1 MIEIKIL
8 EKVRNENLLKSEI
21 MKDDLVIDDE
31 EDENDY
37 IFVDFDFSD
46 EDEKDGDVDD
56 KNDLL
61 ENLEILFKVD
71 VFIVK
76 NEIVFDLFIKIVLI
90 IE

>member
-1 MIEIKIL
+1 MIGIKICS
-8 EKVRNENLLKSEI
+8 EIMLKSEI
-21 MKDDLVIDDE
+21 MKDDLFIEDE

-46 EDEKDGDVDD
+46 EDEKDGNVDD

-61 ENLEILFKVD
+61 ESLEILFKID

-76 NEIVFDLFIKIVLI
+76 NEIVCDLFIKIILI

>member
-1 MIEIKIL
+1 MIGIKICS
-8 EKVRNENLLKSEI
+8 EIMLKSEI
-21 MKDDLVIDDE
+21 MKDDLFIEDE

-46 EDEKDGDVDD
+46 EDEKDCNVDD

-61 ENLEILFKVD
+61 ERLEILFKMD

-76 NEIVFDLFIKIVLI
+76 NEIVCDLFIKIILI

>member
-1 MIEIKIL
+1 MIGIKICS
-8 EKVRNENLLKSEI
+8 EIMLKSEI
-21 MKDDLVIDDE
+21 MKDDLFIEDE

-46 EDEKDGDVDD
+46 EDEKDGNVDD

-61 ENLEILFKVD
+61 ESLEILFKMD
-71 VFIVK
+71 VFKVK
-76 NEIVFDLFIKIVLI
+76 NEIVCDLFIKIILI

>member
-1 MIEIKIL
+1 MIGIKICS
-8 EKVRNENLLKSEI
+8 EIMLKSEI
-21 MKDDLVIDDE
+21 MKDDLFIDDE

-46 EDEKDGDVDD
+46 EDEKDSNVDD

-61 ENLEILFKVD
+61 ESLEILFKMD

-76 NEIVFDLFIKIVLI
+76 NEIVCDLFIKIILI

>member
-1 MIEIKIL
+1 MIGIKICS
-8 EKVRNENLLKSEI
+8 EIMLKSEI
-21 MKDDLVIDDE
+21 MKDDLFIEDE

-46 EDEKDGDVDD
+46 EDEKDCNVDD

-61 ENLEILFKVD
+61 ESLEILFKMD

-76 NEIVFDLFIKIVLI
+76 NEIVCDLFIKIILI

>member
-8 EKVRNENLLKSEI
+8 EKVCSENLLESEI
-21 MKDDLVIDDE
+21 MKDDLVVDDE

-46 EDEKDGDVDD
+46 EDKKDGNVDD

-61 ENLEILFKVD
+61 ESLEILFKMD

-76 NEIVFDLFIKIVLI
+76 NEIVCDLFIKIILI

>member
-1 MIEIKIL
+1 MIGIKICS
-8 EKVRNENLLKSEI
+8 EIMLKSEI
-21 MKDDLVIDDE
+21 MKDDLFIEDE

-46 EDEKDGDVDD
+46 EDEKDGNVDD

-61 ENLEILFKVD
+61 ESLEILFKMD

-76 NEIVFDLFIKIVLI
+76 NEIVCDLFIKIILI

>member
-1 MIEIKIL
+1 MIGIKICS
-8 EKVRNENLLKSEI
+8 EIMLKSEI

-46 EDEKDGDVDD
+46 EDEKDGNVDD

-61 ENLEILFKVD
+61 ESLEILFKMD

-76 NEIVFDLFIKIVLI
+76 NEIVCDLFIKIILI

>member
-1 MIEIKIL
+1 MIGIKICS
-8 EKVRNENLLKSEI
+8 EIMLKSEI
-21 MKDDLVIDDE
+21 MKDDLFIEDE

-46 EDEKDGDVDD
+46 EEEKDGNVDD

-61 ENLEILFKVD
+61 ESLEILFKMD

-76 NEIVFDLFIKIVLI
+76 NEIVCDLFIKIILI

>member
-1 MIEIKIL
+1 
-8 EKVRNENLLKSEI
+8 
-21 MKDDLVIDDE
+21 MKDDLFIEDE

-46 EDEKDGDVDD
+46 EDEKDGNVDD

-61 ENLEILFKVD
+61 ESLEILFKMD

>member
-1 MIEIKIL
+1 MIGIKICS
-8 EKVRNENLLKSEI
+8 EIMLKSEI
-21 MKDDLVIDDE
+21 MKDDLFIEDE

-46 EDEKDGDVDD
+46 EDEKDGNVDD

-61 ENLEILFKVD
+61 ESLEILFKMD

-76 NEIVFDLFIKIVLI
+76 NEIVCDLFTKIILI

>member
-1 MIEIKIL
+1 MIGIKICS
-8 EKVRNENLLKSEI
+8 EIMLKSEI
-21 MKDDLVIDDE
+21 MKDDIFIEDE

-46 EDEKDGDVDD
+46 EDEKDGNVDD

-61 ENLEILFKVD
+61 ESLEILFKMD

-76 NEIVFDLFIKIVLI
+76 NEIVCDLFIKIILI

>member
-1 MIEIKIL
+1 MIGIKICS
-8 EKVRNENLLKSEI
+8 EIMLKSEI
-21 MKDDLVIDDE
+21 MKDVLFIEDE

-46 EDEKDGDVDD
+46 EDEKDGNVDD

-61 ENLEILFKVD
+61 ESLEILFKMD

-76 NEIVFDLFIKIVLI
+76 NEIVCDLFIKIILI

>member
-1 MIEIKIL
+1 MIGIKICS
-8 EKVRNENLLKSEI
+8 EIMLKSEI
-21 MKDDLVIDDE
+21 MKDDLFIDDE

-46 EDEKDGDVDD
+46 EDEKDGNVDD

-61 ENLEILFKVD
+61 ESLEILFKMD

-76 NEIVFDLFIKIVLI
+76 NEIVCDLFIKIILI

>member
-1 MIEIKIL
+1 MIGIKICS
-8 EKVRNENLLKSEI
+8 EIMLKSEV
-21 MKDDLVIDDE
+21 MKDDLFIEDE

-46 EDEKDGDVDD
+46 EDEKDGNVDD

-61 ENLEILFKVD
+61 ESLEILFKMD

-76 NEIVFDLFIKIVLI
+76 NEIVRDLFTKIILI

>member
-1 MIEIKIL
+1 
-8 EKVRNENLLKSEI
+8 

>member
-1 MIEIKIL
+1 MIGIKICS
-8 EKVRNENLLKSEI
+8 EIMLKSEI
-21 MKDDLVIDDE
+21 MKDDLFFEDE

-46 EDEKDGDVDD
+46 EDEKDGNVDD

-61 ENLEILFKVD
+61 ESLEILFKMD

-76 NEIVFDLFIKIVLI
+76 NEIVCDLFIKIILI

>member
-1 MIEIKIL
+1 MIGIKICS
-8 EKVRNENLLKSEI
+8 EIMLKSEI
-21 MKDDLVIDDE
+21 MKDDLFIEDE

-46 EDEKDGDVDD
+46 EDEKDGNVDD

-61 ENLEILFKVD
+61 ESLEILFKMD

-76 NEIVFDLFIKIVLI
+76 NEIVCNLFIKIILI